1 MGDNNMS
8 FVIIVFEL
16 RQKIVGGECM
26 GLVGWIKT
34 NILRRDTVIQLFC
47 TSSFF
52 FTKY

>member
-34 NILRRDTVIQLFC
+34 NILKRDNNAAEHSSNYVIL
-47 TSSFF
+47 
-52 FTKY
+52 